1 MGQEERTQSWWHTM
15 PGMLTGGAAVITAIT
30 GLLVVMHQAGWLP
43 TSTSEATPSEMRSDT
58 QTAVSKASSASAA
71 AAEIAPS
78 TREVTL
84 GKAVFTLLRTQTQA
98 RTPDTHGL
106 TLSVRMTNNGP
117 YPMNFWNSNFRL
129 LVDGVPRAPIGELN
143 KVLEGNSAL
152 EGDVEFSYPANA
164 TSLVLRVLNL
174 GETADIT
181 LRGGQ
186 AGAGR

>member
-1 MGQEERTQSWWHTM
+1 MGQEEKPQSWWHTM

-43 TSTSEATPSEMRSDT
+43 TSTSEAVPADVRSET
-58 QTAVSKASSASAA
+58 QTAVSKASPSAA
-71 AAEIAPS
+71 ATEIAPAPS
-78 TREVTL
+78 EVTL
-84 GKAVFTLLRTQTQA
+84 GRAVFTLLRTQTQG

-106 TLSVRMTNNGP
+106 TLSVRMTNNSP

-129 LVDGVPRAPIGELN
+129 LVDGVPHAPIGDLN

-152 EGDVEFSYPANA
+152 EGDVEFSYPANT
-164 TSLVLRVLNL
+164 TSLVLRVLHL

-181 LRGGQ
+181 LQRRP